1 MEEMLWP
8 AIANECGEEA
18 LTKIANYEEGSFN
31 NEGVLKALTHIKEI
45 ADKGYLLEGT
55 VGMNHTESQTEMMLG
70 KAAFILS
77 LIHISEP
84 TRH

>member
-1 MEEMLWP
+1 MLWP

-31 NEGVLKALTHIKEI
+31 NEGVLKALSHIKEI

-55 VGMNHTESQTEMMLG
+55 VGMNHTVVSDRDDAWKSCIYHKRNLDG
-70 KAAFILS
+70 K
-77 LIHISEP
+77 
-84 TRH
+84 

>member
-31 NEGVLKALTHIKEI
+31 NEEMCIRDSPWKWNHGSNVLWK
-45 ADKGYLLEGT
+45 
-55 VGMNHTESQTEMMLG
+55 
-70 KAAFILS
+70 
-77 LIHISEP
+77 ISK
-84 TRH
+84 